1 MIAGGTGFAIILN
14 YLQANLFLFCLWST
28 LIVAKEIFIIYKE
41 LPNWIF
47 GICIFAILAYFF
59 LYAFL
64 ISITIRWFTIVSS
77 IETRRNEKCLNKTI
91 KYQMSLYAKIS
102 TTISYS
108 FKKIFYDNF
117 YEKDFNNS
125 PFKLSITNFQKKLNY
140 YVRRFKGILNKEK
153 NPMEENENI
162 EFDIKTELPH
172 FLQSCGMEL
181 NEEEMDFILHISGEK
196 ANLILGKLDH
206 KQLDDI
212 WAGVNYFCSKPMHE
226 IVSETFNN
234 YIGINE
240 MEKIGNSNFNEKK
253 ISDFLLYYKNYF
265 TEESIEFMQEELQYL
280 GARFSLDA
288 FIFRIL
294 GYSSLNT
301 K

>member
-1 MIAGGTGFAIILN
+1 
-14 YLQANLFLFCLWST
+14 
-28 LIVAKEIFIIYKE
+28 
-41 LPNWIF
+41 
-47 GICIFAILAYFF
+47 
-59 LYAFL
+59 
-64 ISITIRWFTIVSS
+64 
-77 IETRRNEKCLNKTI
+77 
-91 KYQMSLYAKIS
+91 
-102 TTISYS
+102 
-108 FKKIFYDNF
+108 
-117 YEKDFNNS
+117 
-125 PFKLSITNFQKKLNY
+125 
-140 YVRRFKGILNKEK
+140 
-153 NPMEENENI
+153 MEENENI

-294 GYSSLNT
+294 GYSILNT